1 MPQTSVSSKNYNFKP
16 VDFDASS
23 MEPDVYPGYYE
34 AKIDSAKV
42 IPTSKDGYPML
53 VMDYRITKALSDG
66 EDCEKS
72 VGGFVTDFIAF
83 FPERDSEGHVN
94 RAGRLSK
101 IKFRDVCDALNLSYD
116 IVPKRIESDE
126 DFKDF
131 INEAVSQTIKVW
143 VVNKKGKD
151 GEDRAEVR
159 FKAPAGAMGELSP
172 VEPMESEE
180 EEPHRSNARK
190 SNGKAH
196 GKRR

>member
-1 MPQTSVSSKNYNFKP
+1 MPQTNISSKNYNFKP
-16 VDFDASS
+16 VDFDASN
-23 MEPDVYPGYYE
+23 MEPDAYPGYYE
-34 AKIDSAKV
+34 AMVDNVKV

-72 VGGFVTDFIAF
+72 VGGFVTDFITF
-83 FPERDSEGHVN
+83 FPERDSEGHIN
-94 RAGRLSK
+94 RAGRLGK
-101 IKFRDVCDALNLSYD
+101 IKFREVCDQLNLSYD

-131 INEAVSQTIKVW
+131 INEALGQTLKVW
-143 VVNKKGKD
+143 VVNRKGKD

-180 EEPHRSNARK
+180 EEPHRNRK
-190 SNGKAH
+190 SNGKTR
-196 GKRR
+196 GKGR